1 MEKAQV
7 LDKSGKVKSEIK
19 LPEGVFS
26 YPVKPHLLYEAAV
39 NYQANQRQGTAAT
52 KTRAMVSGSNR
63 KPWRQKGTGRARA
76 GATRSPLWRKGGT
89 TFGPQPRD
97 YSYELPKAAKKN
109 ALRSALALKFSEKQ
123 LLILDDL
130 KLKEAKTKGAV
141 ELLKGLHVD
150 SALIV
155 DSRDNANLFTSLK
168 NLRRVKAVDWS
179 LVNTHD
185 VLKYKWLVLSQLA
198 FESLME
204 KLK

>member
-26 YPVKPHLLYEAAV
+26 YPVKSHLLYEAAV

-130 KLKEAKTKGAV
+130 KLKEAKTKAAA

-150 SALIV
+150 SALVV
-155 DSRDNANLFTSLK
+155 DSWDNANLFMSLK

-185 VLKYKWLVLSQLA
+185 VLKYKWLVLSQQA

>member
-1 MEKAQV
+1 MPKLDVINAKGEKVETVEAPEFMFTLAGSESMIHDAVRQHWAATRRGTV
-7 LDKSGKVKSEIK
+7 STLTKSE
-19 LPEGVFS
+19 
-26 YPVKPHLLYEAAV
+26 
-39 NYQANQRQGTAAT
+39 TAY
-52 KTRAMVSGSNR
+52 SGR

-97 YSYELPKAAKKN
+97 YSYDLPKASKKN
-109 ALRSALALKFSEKQ
+109 ALRSALALKFSDKQ

-130 KLKEAKTKGAV
+130 KLKEAKTKAAA

-155 DSRDNANLFTSLK
+155 DSRDNANLFRSLK

-185 VLKYKWLVLSQLA
+185 VLKYKWLVLSQQA

>member
-1 MEKAQV
+1 MEKVQV
-7 LDKSGKVKSEIK
+7 LDKSGNVKSEIK

-26 YPVKPHLLYEAAV
+26 YPVKPHLLYEAAI
-39 NYQANQRQGTAAT
+39 NFQANQRQGTAAT

-97 YSYELPKAAKKN
+97 YSYQLPKEAKKN
-109 ALRSALALKFSEKQ
+109 ALKSALALKFSEKQ
-123 LLILDDL
+123 LLILADL
-130 KLKEAKTKGAV
+130 KFEEAKTKEAV
-141 ELLKGLHVD
+141 RFLKGLNID
-150 SALIV
+150 SALVV
-155 DSRDNANLFTSLK
+155 DSRDNANLFTSVQ
-168 NLRRVKAVDWS
+168 NIRRVKAIDWS
-179 LVNTHD
+179 LINTYD
-185 VLKYKWLVLSQLA
+185 VLSYKWLVFSQKA

>member
-7 LDKSGKVKSEIK
+7 LDKSGKVKSEIA
-19 LPEGVFS
+19 LPAGVFS
-26 YPVKPHLLYEAAV
+26 YPVKPHLLYEAV
-39 NYQANQRQGTAAT
+39 INYRANERRGTAAT

-97 YSYELPKAAKKN
+97 YAYALPKEAKKN
-109 ALRSALALKFSEKQ
+109 ALRSALVLKYSEKQ

-130 KLKEAKTKGAV
+130 KLAEAKTKQAV
-141 ELLKGLHVD
+141 ILLKGLNID

-155 DSRDNANLFTSLK
+155 DSRDNAPLFTSLR
-168 NLRRVKAVDWS
+168 NIQRVKAVDWS
-179 LVNTHD
+179 LVNTRD
-185 VLKYKWLVLSQLA
+185 VLKYRWLVFSRQA

-204 KLK
+204 RLK